1 MGTKIRNFLRLR
13 KQSDAVK
20 IICLFVLTGVVFL
33 VGTVYHVWGIYAY
46 VNTPAEYILTGDGMV
61 SQKRMD
67 ELLQTKDVSKVSR
80 QMEISV
86 AVQHEGAQTTVDCTM
101 LSSDYMAE
109 LFGAEVSEGTSRI
122 YMNEEAFAEFKEEI
136 SENSGG
142 MAVGEG
148 KKSKEGESELTVR
161 YSMGEEAVA
170 VGGVDRADADDTGD
184 GTGTDRG
191 MLAPKYRSA
200 KLIVRKA
207 DREEAESF
215 IYTAETE
222 SQLLREATGLRVRFE
237 THDLDGLHVDNL
249 KKLGYEIEN
258 EDMIMGEEYEL
269 QMKLLHIRYG
279 LVVCGICIVGAVMLW
294 RNIMRP

>member
-13 KQSDAVK
+13 KQSDTVK

-33 VGTVYHVWGIYAY
+33 VGTVYHAWGIYAY
-46 VNTPAEYILTGDGMV
+46 VNTPAEYILTADGMV
-61 SQKRMD
+61 SRKRMD

-80 QMEISV
+80 QMEIS
-86 AVQHEGAQTTVDCTM
+86 AVVQYEGAQTTVDCTM
-101 LSSDYMAE
+101 LSPDYMAE

-122 YMNEEAFAEFKEEI
+122 YMNEAAFAEFKEAI

-142 MAVGEG
+142 MTDGEE
-148 KKSKEGESELTVR
+148 KESREGESELTVR
-161 YSMGEEAVA
+161 YSLGEDAVA
-170 VGGVDRADADDTGD
+170 VRGVDRADGDDTGD

-191 MLAPKYRSA
+191 TPVTKYRSA

-258 EDMIMGEEYEL
+258 EEMIMEEEYEL

-279 LVVCGICIVGAVMLW
+279 LVVCGICIIGAVMLW
-294 RNIMRP
+294 RNMVRP

>member
-13 KQSDAVK
+13 KQSDTVK
-20 IICLFVLTGVVFL
+20 IVCLFVLTGVVFL
-33 VGTVYHVWGIYAY
+33 VCTVYHAWGIYQY
-46 VNTPAEYILTGDGMV
+46 VNTPAEYILTADGMV
-61 SQKRMD
+61 SRKRMD

-80 QMEISV
+80 QMEISA
-86 AVQHEGAQTTVDCTM
+86 AVQYEGAQTTVDCTI

-122 YMNEEAFAEFKEEI
+122 YMNESAFAEFKEAI

-142 MAVGEG
+142 MADGEG
-148 KKSKEGESELTVR
+148 KNSQEGESELTVR

-170 VGGVDRADADDTGD
+170 VGGVDRADEDDTGD
-184 GTGTDRG
+184 GTGADRG
-191 MLAPKYRSA
+191 APAPKYRSA

-249 KKLGYEIEN
+249 KKLGYDIEN
-258 EDMIMGEEYEL
+258 EEMIMEEEYEL

-279 LVVCGICIVGAVMLW
+279 LVVCGICIIGAVKLW
-294 RNIMRP
+294 RNMVQP

>member
-1 MGTKIRNFLRLR
+1 MGTKIRNFLRHR
-13 KQSDAVK
+13 KQSDTVK

-33 VGTVYHVWGIYAY
+33 VGTVYHAWGIYVY
-46 VNTPAEYILTGDGMV
+46 VNAPAEYILTADGMV
-61 SQKRMD
+61 SGKRMD

-80 QMEISV
+80 QTEISIF
-86 AVQHEGAQTTVDCTM
+86 VQYEGAQTTVDCTM
-101 LSSDYMAE
+101 LSPDYMAE

-122 YMNEEAFAEFKEEI
+122 YMNEAAFAEFKEAI
-136 SENSGG
+136 SENGGG
-142 MAVGEG
+142 MADGEG
-148 KKSKEGESELTVR
+148 KKSQEGESELTVR

-170 VGGVDRADADDTGD
+170 VRDVDRADEDDTGE

-191 MLAPKYRSA
+191 MPAPKYRSA

-222 SQLLREATGLRVRFE
+222 SQLLQEATGLRVRFE

-249 KKLGYEIEN
+249 KKMGYDIEN
-258 EDMIMGEEYEL
+258 EEMIMEEEYEL

-279 LVVCGICIVGAVMLW
+279 LVVCGICIVGAVMLR
-294 RNIMRP
+294 RNMVQP